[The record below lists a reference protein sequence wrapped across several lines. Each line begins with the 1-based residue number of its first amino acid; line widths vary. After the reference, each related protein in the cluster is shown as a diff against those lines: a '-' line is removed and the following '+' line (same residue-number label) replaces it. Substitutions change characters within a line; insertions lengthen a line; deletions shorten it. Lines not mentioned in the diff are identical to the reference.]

1 MLIGFLASWKI
12 NDIERNKKSTVENKI
27 IVFAEKHNNASTP
40 LIVEGDLIE
49 PEKVK
54 EQAQVQVKTKVTKD
68 LDAITA
74 EAYIIGDLNT
84 GKVLLEHNTSTVFPI
99 ASLSKLFT
107 ALVASHQID
116 KNSKIVITKEMTDA
130 YGDAG
135 NLVEDEKFTSEELL
149 YPLLLE
155 SSNDAAEALAQSFG
169 YKKFIDAMN
178 KLALDAGMK
187 NTSFK
192 DSSGLNSSNVSN
204 VKDLFI
210 LAQYYYKNEKS
221 ILDITKQKEYTLAT
235 TTDHGFHHFVSINPF
250 VVYEPFIGGK
260 TGRTKEA
267 KESMIS
273 LFDLPTATTTRP
285 VAVIILRSD
294 MGERE
299 MDTERIMGKIM
310 NKI

>member
-1 MLIGFLASWKI
+1 LIIGFSVSWQLDKT
-12 NDIERNKKSTVENKI
+12 ERNDTAKLNKV
-27 IVFAEKHNNASTP
+27 IVFAEKHNDIKAP

-74 EAYIIGDLNT
+74 EAYMVGDLNT
-84 GKVLLEHNTSTVFPI
+84 GKVFLEHNISTVFPI
-99 ASLSKLFT
+99 ASLSKFFT
-107 ALVASHQID
+107 AIVAKNQID
-116 KNSKIVITKEMTDA
+116 KANKIIITKEMLDA
-130 YGDAG
+130 YGEAG
-135 NLVEDEKFTSEELL
+135 NLVKDEKFTSEELL

-178 KLALDAGMK
+178 KLALDIGMK

-192 DSSGLNSSNVSN
+192 DSSGLNSGNVSN
-204 VKDLFI
+204 VKDLFL
-210 LAQYYYKNEKS
+210 LAQYYYKNEKD
-221 ILDITKQKEYTLAT
+221 ILSTTTLKEYTLAT

-250 VVYEPFIGGK
+250 VVYGPFIGGK

-273 LFDLPTATTTRP
+273 LFELPSATTTRP